1 MCVYGVCVCAC
12 VRVFVRV
19 FVRALDLAYSWKL
32 AAAVVA
38 CSDRHG
44 YGTCASG
51 GDHISRAAPSCH
63 CRLPVALC
71 EIGPFHFVYQFV
83 SHAGKR
89 SLNGLILYIY
99 IYYIMYTCL
108 YVLCA
113 YTEGCGQFFFRHLI
127 LHWTPIKL
135 TRFFPT
141 LCRCHH
147 HEKPIRKTLTR
158 AWWPAISAVEMFR
171 NICV

>member
-1 MCVYGVCVCAC
+1 VWVCVC
-12 VRVFVRV
+12 V

-32 AAAVVA
+32 APAMVA

-51 GDHISRAAPSCH
+51 GDHISRPAPSCH
-63 CRLPVALC
+63 CPLLIALC

-99 IYYIMYTCL
+99 YMCVYYIMYTCL

-113 YTEGCGQFFFRHLI
+113 YTKGCGQFFFRHLI

-147 HEKPIRKTLTR
+147 RGKPIRTTLTR
-158 AWWPAISAVEMFR
+158 WPAISAVQMFR